1 MSEEQNRRTWGEGR
15 RRVLW
20 QSQSAGLVVETDLGA
35 YQNKDNPEN
44 MLDDLLLARRSAI
57 LDRWSELILET
68 YPVDSRKFFRTQ
80 QDRFANPVG
89 TNIREGIEGL
99 FDGLTKGID
108 TQSGLFSSFLDQV
121 IRIRAVQEFSP
132 AKAVGFIFL
141 LKTAVR
147 QTLDSELQEKAP
159 FKELLAFESRIDGL
173 ALLAFNVY
181 MQCRESL
188 FEVRVNEIRS
198 RVSRIVERACQ
209 KYGMPSEWLDPE
221 NDNQGS
227 LT

>member
-1 MSEEQNRRTWGEGR
+1 M
-15 RRVLW
+15 
-20 QSQSAGLVVETDLGA
+20 VETDLGV
-35 YQNKDNPEN
+35 YQNKDNPGN
-44 MLDDLLLARRSAI
+44 MLEDLLLAHRTAI

-68 YPVDSRKFFRTQ
+68 YPVDSRKFFSTQ

-108 TQSGLFSSFLDQV
+108 TQSGLFSGFLDQV

-147 QTLDSELQEKAP
+147 QTLDSELHEKAP

-198 RVSRIVERACQ
+198 RVSRILERACQ